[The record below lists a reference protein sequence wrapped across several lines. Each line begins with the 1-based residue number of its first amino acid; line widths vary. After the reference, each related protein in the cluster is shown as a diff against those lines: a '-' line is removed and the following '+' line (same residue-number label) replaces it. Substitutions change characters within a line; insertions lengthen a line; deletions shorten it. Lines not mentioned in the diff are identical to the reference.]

1 MCSALLSVT
10 AVNDQRSGTGSLAKL
25 FSDHIQRFDSE
36 AEDSVQHSCNLIVKG
51 LLLTCA
57 VFPRFKV
64 PTPLQWDARHSATR
78 VMLRLTVQR
87 KLAAQGFFLLAG
99 LAEGELIAE
108 GCREHDVNLPL
119 RIRHIILASGGR
131 VVRFRYRR

>member
-1 MCSALLSVT
+1 MIK
-10 AVNDQRSGTGSLAKL
+10 DQVSGSLAKL
-25 FSDHIQRFDSE
+25 FSNHIQRFDSE
-36 AEDSVQHSCNLIVKG
+36 AEDSVQHSCHLIVKG

-78 VMLRLTVQR
+78 VMLRLMVQR

-99 LAEGELIAE
+99 LAEGELIAG
-108 GCREHDVNLPL
+108 GCSEH
-119 RIRHIILASGGR
+119 
-131 VVRFRYRR
+131 RFRGQFTSADQAYNL

>member
-1 MCSALLSVT
+1 MIK
-10 AVNDQRSGTGSLAKL
+10 DQVSGSLAKL
-25 FSDHIQRFDSE
+25 FSNHIQRFDSE

-99 LAEGELIAE
+99 LAEGELIAGGGLSTGFE
-108 GCREHDVNLPL
+108 GNLPL

>member
-1 MCSALLSVT
+1 MIK
-10 AVNDQRSGTGSLAKL
+10 DQVSGSLAKL
-25 FSDHIQRFDSE
+25 FSNHIQRFDSE

-99 LAEGELIAE
+99 LAEGELIAGGGLSE
-108 GCREHDVNLPL
+108 GNLPL